1 MKFTMFQSVF
11 DKEKVDSDR
20 SWQEIVERAAN
31 PREYPRKNAMPLIK
45 LARFGDGPR
54 SAEGF
59 LRNANNVISITGV
72 EADYDGEQVD
82 MLDALTQFA
91 MAEICVL
98 LYTSPSHKP
107 DKPRWRV
114 LAPLSVELP
123 AGQRARLVARLN
135 GVCGGILAAE
145 SFVLAQTFYWGAVA
159 GAPYVWAASGAG
171 LPCVN
176 QQERLDDGAVYPQG
190 QAVGATGMV
199 SVTTDSELRD
209 VVLRGVP
216 GEVYRA
222 LVSLS
227 ARLVGRGMSA
237 DDALGVLHGML
248 NECQWR
254 ERDPETWH
262 ARVHDCVGLVATA
275 ARRYTDRRERPALTL
290 EQPTPRV
297 VVEQQ
302 HRATLVPTGLLI
314 PRSILAADRE
324 QDLPP
329 LDTLPVSRTQNS
341 QAVHDSVG
349 NCVVIA
355 SKRLNGKLWLDL
367 AAGTNMCGVHHLCET
382 DSLYETA
389 NVNGMDG
396 GHGIK
401 PRTMMQAMQ
410 LVCAM
415 NPIDPWCDWLSEIV
429 WDGTER
435 LNHMAED
442 YFDVTVGD
450 DQLERIIFRKLMI
463 GAVARQFNPGCKFDL
478 MIVLEGAQGTR
489 KSTALRTL
497 FGNPYVASWEHDF
510 NTKDFRQQLQGNV
523 CIEVAELAAFQ
534 RSEMNAIKSI
544 LSETVDVFR
553 PSYGRTVER
562 RPRRCVMVGTSN
574 DSNYLTDVEGNRR
587 FVPVKCGTINVEA
600 LHENREQLFA
610 EAVVAYHA
618 GGDDARWWEL
628 PGRVLEEQADRMIDD
643 PWRERITEY
652 LIGRGEVRVPDLMR
666 DPLFIPIERQNPGT
680 ARRVAGIL
688 RQMGWLRVRTS
699 EGKVWRL
706 P

>member
-1 MKFTMFQSVF
+1 MFQSVF

-72 EADYDGEQVD
+72 EADYDGERVD

-91 MAEICVL
+91 MAEVRVL

-135 GVCGGILAAE
+135 GVCGGVLAAE

-176 QQERLDDGAVYPQG
+176 EQERLDDGAVYPQG

-248 NECQWR
+248 NECEWR

-262 ARVHDCVGLVATA
+262 SRMQDCVGLVATA
-275 ARRYTDRRERPALTL
+275 ARRYTDRRERSPPEA
-290 EQPTPRV
+290 EPTPTRRV
-297 VVEQQ
+297 ERVEI
-302 HRATLVPTGLLI
+302 VPTGVLI
-314 PRSILAADRE
+314 PRSVLMAHEVRLASLD
-324 QDLPP
+324 DLPLSKSQAGVVHP
-329 LDTLPVSRTQNS
+329 SIGNANTIIRATLNGRLWTDASTGFPMNGVRLLSEVDSYYETVNITNMGGGHNFRTQ
-341 QAVHDSVG
+341 
-349 NCVVIA
+349 VV
-355 SKRLNGKLWLDL
+355 
-367 AAGTNMCGVHHLCET
+367 
-382 DSLYETA
+382 
-389 NVNGMDG
+389 
-396 GHGIK
+396 
-401 PRTMMQAMQ
+401 MQAMM
-410 LVCAM
+410 LLARGNV
-415 NPIDPWCDWLSEIV
+415 IDPWVEWLSELQ

-435 LNHMAED
+435 LNSMGED
-442 YFDVTVGD
+442 YFGVSVGE

-574 DSNYLTDVEGNRR
+574 DDSYLSDVEGNRR
-587 FVPVKCGTINVEA
+587 FVPVKCGMIEVESLA
-600 LHENREQLFA
+600 GVRDQLFA
-610 EAVVAYHA
+610 EAVAAYRA
-618 GGDDARWWEL
+618 GGADARWWEL
-628 PGRVLEEQADRMIDD
+628 PGRIVEEQALRMIED
-643 PWRERITEY
+643 PWLEELRGH
-652 LIGRGEVRVPDLMR
+652 LIGRQADHVRVRELMGPAAL
-666 DPLFIPIERQNPGT
+666 DILVERQHSGT
-680 ARRVAGIL
+680 TRRIAGVL
-688 RQMGWLRVRTS
+688 RQLGWKRRHDATGNYWARDES
-699 EGKVWRL
+699 
-706 P
+706 